1 MHPKSSRRFSLI
13 LIYLILQSGISL
25 KAQFLQTISN
35 IDEFNSLTANEQ
47 VYVHTDCEV
56 YAPGDT
62 IWFKAYIRNKAS
74 LERANLS
81 RIFYINLVSEYGK
94 IVENEKFVIT
104 NAQSNGQ
111 LIIGRDTESGNYTL
125 LCYSSRMKN
134 FDPEGVFQKEILIE
148 PEFTE
153 GSRFRYRVSVDEK
166 ILERG
171 TGVTSEMEYPISI
184 IIPDS
189 MADIPELYIWDGISE
204 ASYDFP
210 VNAKIHVDFFPE
222 GGQCLMNEI
231 GNVAFKAVYMS
242 GEPAVVFGDIVDE
255 QGIKNYSVK
264 SDHDGMGR
272 FMYFPKNNSKSFLRN
287 SAWRIC
293 LHV

>member
-1 MHPKSSRRFSLI
+1 MDK
-13 LIYLILQSGISL
+13 
-25 KAQFLQTISN
+25 
-35 IDEFNSLTANEQ
+35 FNSLTANEQ

-94 IVENEKFVIT
+94 IVKNEKFVIT

-111 LIIGRDTESGNYTL
+111 LIIGRYMESGNYTL
-125 LCYSSRMKN
+125 LCYSSWMKN
-134 FDPEGVFQKEILIE
+134 FDPEGVYQKEILIE

-153 GSRFRYRVSVDEK
+153 GLRYVPHFDRNNYQPGDTVKIVVKCYDKLNNQKKGSRFRYRVSVDER
-166 ILERG
+166 IFERG
-171 TGVTSEMEYPISI
+171 TGVTSEIEYPITI

-204 ASYDFP
+204 ASYDVP

-272 FMYFPKNNSKSFLRN
+272 FMYFPKNNSKSFLR
-287 SAWRIC
+287 IT
-293 LHV
+293 

>member
-1 MHPKSSRRFSLI
+1 MDK
-13 LIYLILQSGISL
+13 
-25 KAQFLQTISN
+25 
-35 IDEFNSLTANEQ
+35 FNSLTANEQ

-94 IVENEKFVIT
+94 IVKNEKFVIT

-111 LIIGRDTESGNYTL
+111 LIIGRDMESGNYTL
-125 LCYSSRMKN
+125 LCYSSWMKN
-134 FDPEGVFQKEILIE
+134 FDPEGVYQKEILIE

-153 GSRFRYRVSVDEK
+153 GLRYVPHFDRNNYQPGDTVKIVVKCYDKLNNQKKGSRFRYRVSVDER
-166 ILERG
+166 IFERG
-171 TGVTSEMEYPISI
+171 TGVTSEIEYPITI

-204 ASYDFP
+204 ASYDVP

-272 FMYFPKNNSKSFLRN
+272 FMYFPKNNSKSFLR
-287 SAWRIC
+287 IT
-293 LHV
+293 